1 MVDGEESIYEPFKTE
16 LKNYKAAHPER
27 YAQILECN
35 ENLFAADG
43 TSGNRYFIV
52 AAPSASGLPVRYN
65 TSAGKG
71 EIISYKDIF
80 LESRPDESAAPVPLP
95 SDWNAAGKAA
105 IQAFGQH
112 MTKINTHVRNSAEAT
127 AAKKALIA
135 IRDKFTPPDGSEF
148 KNLIVQAFA
157 AVENGN
163 KDIINK
169 VLKVAKEVAVSDSQL
184 IEMSAAEVEA
194 VLKTHLEQVVAN
206 VGKKLGKPYIYLGI
220 SR

>member
-1 MVDGEESIYEPFKTE
+1 
-16 LKNYKAAHPER
+16 
-27 YAQILECN
+27 
-35 ENLFAADG
+35 
-43 TSGNRYFIV
+43 
-52 AAPSASGLPVRYN
+52 
-65 TSAGKG
+65 
-71 EIISYKDIF
+71 
-80 LESRPDESAAPVPLP
+80 
-95 SDWNAAGKAA
+95 
-105 IQAFGQH
+105 
-112 MTKINTHVRNSAEAT
+112 MTKINTHIRNSAEAT

-148 KNLIVQAFA
+148 KNLIVQAYA

-169 VLKVAKEVAVSDSQL
+169 VLKVAKEVAASDSQL